1 MSNFPDRIGLR
12 NLPMVFLAGSLAFV
26 VSACAPSS
34 QSLAQQQNANA
45 LSQSAASDQM
55 AQTISRL
62 QIAKARDEGN
72 INNPNITAVRRE
84 DFTVQAAKADRAI
97 KELQHGYP
105 VPHDEI
111 EDALLEVPS
120 QRISPEYRAQL
131 IQELLKAKQLDE
143 KREQEI
149 LIYWKDDQPI
159 ERSKFSL
166 QAQRAAKVAKDLQLG
181 ESVHWA
187 EIEQALYV
195 PPDAL

>member
-1 MSNFPDRIGLR
+1 
-12 NLPMVFLAGSLAFV
+12 MVFLAGSLAFV